1 MEPSKQNIHWTL
13 ILKGMAMGVAEI
25 IPGVSGGTIAF
36 ITGIYERLMRAI
48 KSIGPDAWTAYR
60 QRGVKGFWAAIDG
73 TFLVVLILGM
83 VGGLVTGAFGV
94 TWLLENHPLQLWGF
108 FFGLILASF
117 VYVLLSVG
125 RLNWG
130 HWIFVALGTAF
141 AFYITL
147 ISPAEGN
154 SSLVF
159 VGLCG
164 MIAISAMLLPGISG
178 SFMLLLMGMY
188 TYILTS
194 FKDVLTTFEMDKILV
209 ILVFGLGC
217 LVGVAFFSRV
227 ITWTFTH
234 FRKPT
239 LALLSGFILGSL
251 NKVWPWREAAMWM
264 DEDGKK
270 YTKNDVL
277 PDKDAL
283 KLLTEENVWPG
294 AFEGDPQVVSVCIVM
309 LIAVGLVWGLSKF
322 SE

>member
-1 MEPSKQNIHWTL
+1 MDPTKQKIHWTL

-36 ITGIYERLMRAI
+36 ITGIFERLMLAF
-48 KSIGPDAWTAYR
+48 KSIGSYAWSAFR
-60 QRGVKGFWAAIDG
+60 QRGIKGFWEAVDG
-73 TFLVVLILGM
+73 TFMLVLLLGM
-83 VGGLVTGAFGV
+83 VSGLVVGAFGV
-94 TWLLENHPLQLWGF
+94 TWLLENQPLQLWGF

-125 RLNWG
+125 KLNWG
-130 HWIFVALGTAF
+130 HWIFVALGAAF
-141 AFYITL
+141 AYYITL

-154 SSLVF
+154 NSLIF

-188 TYILTS
+188 TYILSS
-194 FKDVLTTFEMDKILV
+194 FKDVLTTFETDKILV

-251 NKVWPWREAAMWM
+251 NKVWPWREAAMWI
-264 DEDGKK
+264 DADGKK
-270 YTKNDVL
+270 YTRNDVL
-277 PDKDAL
+277 PDMNTL
-283 KLLTEENVWPG
+283 KLLTEENVWPS
-294 AFEGDPQVVSVCIVM
+294 AFDGDPQVVSVCIVM
-309 LIAVGLVWGLSKF
+309 VVAIGLVWILSRF
-322 SE
+322 SK